1 MIHNGQAATHH
12 EDVFW
17 RSWDSP
23 PPARRPPSLCPRA
36 MLAPT
41 TFTRC
46 RPPSIPQIV
55 SQKDRNGK
63 ALKINYETL
72 VRRPT
77 RLMVDRRHWR
87 NVLRA
92 EEVSFCTKP
101 KPSRQ
106 VALCHKKTDG
116 TAANAS
122 CSVAIP
128 TSLEQ
133 YVTLICLNE
142 PYVAI
147 HNERVSL
154 IASEGD
160 IRRG

>member
-101 KPSRQ
+101 KP
-106 VALCHKKTDG
+106 VASSCFVPQKDG
-116 TAANAS
+116 RHRSKRVLFSGDPNIPRA
-122 CSVAIP
+122 VRYVDLLERAIRCNP
-128 TSLEQ
+128 
-133 YVTLICLNE
+133 
-142 PYVAI
+142 
-147 HNERVSL
+147 
-154 IASEGD
+154 
-160 IRRG
+160 